1 MMMGHCV
8 LHIALFVVFVP
19 FDEVVEEIENEEWK
33 KQAQL
38 AFWMLK
44 YSHLAT
50 AVLQMS
56 SHYLKLKGLLYESA
70 FSHILSLIF
79 YYIPQFYAQW
89 FIRRLLNVLG
99 DQKWQWSN
107 SGILFVI
114 EE

>member
-1 MMMGHCV
+1 
-8 LHIALFVVFVP
+8 
-19 FDEVVEEIENEEWK
+19 
-33 KQAQL
+33 
-38 AFWMLK
+38 MLK
-44 YSHLAT
+44 YSHLVT
-50 AVLQMS
+50 AICQISAQVLKQQNKEFYS
-56 SHYLKLKGLLYESA
+56 VI
-70 FSHILSLIF
+70 FHILAIVS